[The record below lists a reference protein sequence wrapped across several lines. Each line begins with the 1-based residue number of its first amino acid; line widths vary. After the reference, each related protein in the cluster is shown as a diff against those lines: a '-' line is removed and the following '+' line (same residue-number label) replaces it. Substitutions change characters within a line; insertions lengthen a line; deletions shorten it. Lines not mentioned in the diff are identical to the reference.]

1 MKRIF
6 WLTLLPSSVYKY
18 DNWSI
23 FLWMQ
28 ARFLFGAW
36 SRICR
41 ENLLFDRKRSEIW
54 LVITGH
60 VKTKGDYES
69 DSFEPA
75 ILVWAHSLVQEYESW
90 QIRQFLSFLT
100 TFGTAGLFLRSRILL
115 HNFDSLF
122 TCRRSSGRKIPAS
135 ESLFNQSVAC
145 YFFNKRLQYRC
156 LLVNFTKL
164 SRKPFLRNT
173 LKLLLLYL
181 WNISII

>member
-1 MKRIF
+1 MIESLATAVHSSLYIHIRFRTFRITIRPNWNNCYILSYLSKMKRIF

-69 DSFEPA
+69 DSFEQSFE
-75 ILVWAHSLVQEYESW
+75 H
-90 QIRQFLSFLT
+90 IRWYRNTKADKYTSFY
-100 TFGTAGLFLRSRILL
+100 LFLPPSGQLVYFYEAEYYCIILIHYL
-115 HNFDSLF
+115 HAEDLLAGKYLRRSLF
-122 TCRRSSGRKIPAS
+122 
-135 ESLFNQSVAC
+135 L
-145 YFFNKRLQYRC
+145 
-156 LLVNFTKL
+156 
-164 SRKPFLRNT
+164 
-173 LKLLLLYL
+173 
-181 WNISII
+181 ISQ